1 MKVYVTRVSGRNTVD
16 GVFATLAA
24 LIRSLADSGAVSK
37 HFAEETAAQF
47 TNHSMVTI
55 ETRGYAPYNLIIQ
68 EMELIED

>member
-16 GVFATLAA
+16 GVFATLSA
-24 LIRSLADSGAVSK
+24 LIRGLAESGRVSK
-37 HFAEETAAQF
+37 QFAEGTAAQF

-55 ETRGYAPYNLIIQ
+55 ETRGFSPYNLIIQ